1 MSYKK
6 RRLFVFT
13 MAAFLLCGCASRTT
27 TTVNTV
33 LDVGF
38 WFLNAGNYLLT
49 EWGEKPDDYEEYKG
63 TYVSSYRYEFKHDGT
78 AYFDAVYLF
87 EAEAG
92 EGRYE
97 EHEIGVYKASGIGPN
112 KTISVSLPSRN
123 TALTWEPN
131 PRDPTGELVFRMWEK
146 RIMSFGKTSAE
157 HEAKAN
163 ITVYLMFYSEYIS
176 PRPL

>member
-6 RRLFVFT
+6 RRLFVFAAT
-13 MAAFLLCGCASRTT
+13 AFLLCGCASRTT
-27 TTVNTV
+27 TMVNTV

-38 WFLNAGNYLLT
+38 RLLNAGNYLLT
-49 EWGEKPDDYEEYKG
+49 EWGEKPADYEEYRG
-63 TYVSSYRYEFKHDGT
+63 TYISSYRYEFKHDGT

-123 TALTWEPN
+123 AVLTWEPN
-131 PRDPTGELVFRMWEK
+131 PRDPIGELVFRMWEK
-146 RIMSFGKTSAE
+146 RKLSFE
-157 HEAKAN
+157 E
-163 ITVYLMFYSEYIS
+163 FYGIGLGADDKDIYFMLSSENIS
-176 PRPL
+176 PWPL